1 MMTEY
6 SQSAFFAK
14 YAHCADRK
22 VLEKIWQAKFWKA
35 ISLDLRGEKSL
46 KDISP
51 LTNLT
56 ALQKLYISN
65 TQVSDLS
72 PLTHLTALQLLK
84 VSNTQV
90 NDLSPLKGII
100 EKGIKVIWK
109 DWDGYNGIYIK
120 DTPLCNPSIE
130 IAKQGNEAI
139 LRYWKEQEKAAFLQQ
154 YAFAADEKVLARI
167 WQAKQSQASEL
178 FLRGENIS
186 DLSPL
191 KDLTTLQVLDI
202 RGNRVSDLSPLKDLF
217 QLRQLFI
224 HNTEVAD
231 LSPLKNFEF
240 LETLTIDRTR
250 VIDIKPLT
258 FLLNIKLINLGFN
271 QIQDLSPLKGL
282 IEKGIEV
289 KWRDT
294 EYIDGIYIKDT
305 PLSNP
310 PIEIAKQGNAAI
322 LRYWEEQ
329 ERSGT
334 IQLNEARLLIVGQG
348 GSGKTTLRKKLM
360 NRQAVLPE
368 AKDTTRGIEIEV
380 LSFSRSGSRSGN
392 FQSSPNVGDVA
403 LASNDGSNFGL
414 HIWDFGG
421 QNIQHYAHQFFLSDS
436 AVYALVHSE
445 REQNEHTGYWL
456 NIIQLLGKDSPI
468 LIVQNE
474 KFGHSEDLKNLATIR
489 ESFPNVQKPIKL
501 DLSRAKETDYKP
513 FKDLESTIQHLA
525 CCLPHIGKT
534 YLRSF
539 NDVREQLKVL
549 AHDKHSIPWD
559 DFEDLCGQQGITDTE
574 LMRDYARYFHQL
586 GISLWFEEDEF
597 LDQYV
602 FLRPKWIIDALFE
615 LLYEGEALRKQAI
628 ISVKDVRDIWKGKEY
643 KGMHGNLLRLMKNFE
658 MCYEIVGD
666 TPQYIVPQL
675 LPADRA
681 EYKAAADA
689 TKVVF
694 QYKFLPKGF
703 LTRLTC
709 RLHNRID
716 GDKVWNDAVQFKD
729 AGGATV
735 FAKETYAQNAIELIA
750 EGYGKR
756 QLLNEVINTLKDINT
771 SSKFANLQV
780 EILVPCPCKTCQ
792 KGEKRY
798 AFDFDYL
805 RRKLLKGQT
814 KAECQVSL
822 DDVKIKD
829 ILREV
834 SPFSFTQ
841 IREYIINGR
850 VNEALN
856 LLRGRYDESD
866 EVILLTSQLSQLNL
880 DSIRGFHS
888 TETEK
893 VAYQKLSD
901 RILRLLAVLADEV

>member
-1 MMTEY
+1 MTE
-6 SQSAFFAK
+6 QEKEKAAFFK
-14 YAHCADRK
+14 QYASAADEG
-22 VLEKIWQAKFWKA
+22 VLERIWEAKQMQAA
-35 ISLDLRGEKSL
+35 RLNLSYAKSL
-46 KDISP
+46 KDLSPLTNLMSLIEIDVSSTQVSDLSPLKDLTALLLLNVSSTQVSDLSP

-56 ALQKLYISN
+56 ALQYLSVSSTQVSNLSPLTNLTALQELSVSYTQVSNLSPLTNLTALRWLELSN

-72 PLTHLTALQLLK
+72 PLINLINLL
-84 VSNTQV
+84 
-90 NDLSPLKGII
+90 I
-100 EKGIKVIWK
+100 
-109 DWDGYNGIYIK
+109 
-120 DTPLCNPSIE
+120 
-130 IAKQGNEAI
+130 
-139 LRYWKEQEKAAFLQQ
+139 
-154 YAFAADEKVLARI
+154 
-167 WQAKQSQASEL
+167 
-178 FLRGENIS
+178 
-186 DLSPL
+186 
-191 KDLTTLQVLDI
+191 LDI
-202 RGNRVSDLSPLKDLF
+202 SYTQVSDLSPLKDLVN
-217 QLRQLFI
+217 LNDLNVS
-224 HNTEVAD
+224 NTQVSD
-231 LSPLKNFEF
+231 LSPLKD
-240 LETLTIDRTR
+240 L
-250 VIDIKPLT
+250 IK
-258 FLLNIKLINLGFN
+258 
-271 QIQDLSPLKGL
+271 KGN
-282 IEKGIEV
+282 EV
-289 KWRDT
+289 KWEAFNGD
-294 EYIDGIYIKDT
+294 YCFYIKNT

-310 PIEIAKQGNAAI
+310 PIEIAQQGNAAI

-348 GSGKTTLRKKLM
+348 GAGKTTLRKKLM
-360 NRQAVLPE
+360 DKQAVLPE

-380 LSFSRSGSRSGN
+380 LSF
-392 FQSSPNVGDVA
+392 PNKESD
-403 LASNDGSNFGL
+403 FGL

-436 AVYALVHSE
+436 VVYALVHSE

-474 KFGHSEDLKNLATIR
+474 KFGHSEDLKNLANIR
-489 ESFPNVQKPIKL
+489 ESFPNVQKPIKV

-513 FKDLESTIQHLA
+513 FKDLKEEIQHLA
-525 CCLPHIGKT
+525 CHLPHIGKT

-549 AHDKHSIPWD
+549 AQDKHHISWD

-586 GISLWFEEDEF
+586 GIALWFEDDEF

-681 EYKAAADA
+681 EYTPAADA

-735 FAKETYAQNAIELIA
+735 FAKVTYAQNAIELIA
-750 EGYGKR
+750 EGNGKR

-780 EILVPCPCKTCQ
+780 EILVPCPCKMCQ
-792 KGEKRY
+792 KGDKRY

-805 RRKLLKGQT
+805 YRKLLKGQT

-856 LLRGRYDESD
+856 LLRGRYDESH
-866 EVILLTSQLSQLNL
+866 EVILLTAQLSQLNL

>member
-1 MMTEY
+1 MTKGNEKRGTKSDKSTLTLPTHNPFTFIHSCRVWDSSFATRFKPDTMIVY
-6 SQSAFFAK
+6 SQAAFMAE
-14 YAHCADRK
+14 YARCANRK
-22 VLEKIWQAKFWKA
+22 VLGKIWEAHTWKKKE
-35 ISLDLRGEKSL
+35 LDLSGEKSL
-46 KDISP
+46 SDLSPLKDLTALKALNVSSTQVSDLSPLKDLTALKQLRVHSTQVRDLSP

-56 ALQKLYISN
+56 ALQELNVSN
-65 TQVSDLS
+65 TQVSNLSPLINLTALKMLSVFQTQVSDLS
-72 PLTHLTALQLLK
+72 PLTNLTALQQLWI
-84 VSNTQV
+84 SNTQ
-90 NDLSPLKGII
+90 L
-100 EKGIKVIWK
+100 
-109 DWDGYNGIYIK
+109 
-120 DTPLCNPSIE
+120 
-130 IAKQGNEAI
+130 
-139 LRYWKEQEKAAFLQQ
+139 
-154 YAFAADEKVLARI
+154 
-167 WQAKQSQASEL
+167 
-178 FLRGENIS
+178 S

-191 KDLTTLQVLDI
+191 TNLTTLQQLSVHSTQ
-202 RGNRVSDLSPLKDLF
+202 VSDLSPLT
-217 QLRQLFI
+217 
-224 HNTEVAD
+224 N
-231 LSPLKNFEF
+231 
-240 LETLTIDRTR
+240 LTALQRLYVSGTQ
-250 VIDIKPLT
+250 VS
-258 FLLNIKLINLGFN
+258 
-271 QIQDLSPLKGL
+271 DLSPLKGL

-289 KWRDT
+289 KWKGA
-294 EYIDGIYIKDT
+294 ESLDGIYIKDT

-310 PIEIAKQGNAAI
+310 PIEIVKQGNAAI
-322 LRYWEEQ
+322 LRYWKEQ

-348 GSGKTTLRKKLM
+348 GAGKTTLRKKLM
-360 NRQAVLPE
+360 DRQAVLPE

-380 LSFSRSGSRSGN
+380 LSFQNTEGGL
-392 FQSSPNVGDVA
+392 FY
-403 LASNDGSNFGL
+403 L

-421 QNIQHYAHQFFLSDS
+421 QDIQHYAHQFFLSDS
-436 AVYALVHSE
+436 VVYVLVHST
-445 REQNEHTGYWL
+445 REHGEEKGDDSNYWL
-456 NIIQLLGKDSPI
+456 SIIELLGKGSPTI
-468 LIVQNE
+468 IVQNE
-474 KFGHSEDLKNLATIR
+474 KFGHTRELKNIAGVR
-489 ESFPNVQKPIKL
+489 ERFGNVRQFIKV
-501 DLSRAKETDYKP
+501 DLSQAKDANYKP
-513 FKDLESTIQHLA
+513 FKDLEGEIQHLA
-525 CCLPHIGKT
+525 CHLPHIGKPFS
-534 YLRSF
+534 RSLI
-539 NDVREQLKVL
+539 DVQEQLKIL
-549 AHDKHSIPWD
+549 SKDKSSITWD
-559 DFEDLCGQQGITDTE
+559 NFEDLCGQQGITDTE

-615 LLYEGEALRKQAI
+615 LLYEGEALRKQAF

-681 EYKAAADA
+681 EYIPAVDA

-716 GDKVWNDAVQFKD
+716 GNQVWNDAVQFKD

-750 EGYGKR
+750 EGNGKR

-792 KGEKRY
+792 KGDKRY
-798 AFDFDYL
+798 SFDFDYL

-822 DDVKIKD
+822 DDVTIKD

-834 SPFSFTQ
+834 SPFSFAQ
-841 IREYIINGR
+841 IKEMITNGR
-850 VNEALN
+850 VKEALN
-856 LLRGRYDESD
+856 LLRGRYDERH
-866 EVILLTSQLSQLNL
+866 EVILLVSQLSQLNI
-880 DSIRGFHS
+880 DSIRGLHTTA
-888 TETEK
+888 TENVE
-893 VAYQKLSD
+893 YQKLSQ
-901 RILRLLAVLADEV
+901 RILNLLDVLASDD

>member
-1 MMTEY
+1 M
-6 SQSAFFAK
+6 
-14 YAHCADRK
+14 
-22 VLEKIWQAKFWKA
+22 
-35 ISLDLRGEKSL
+35 
-46 KDISP
+46 
-51 LTNLT
+51 
-56 ALQKLYISN
+56 
-65 TQVSDLS
+65 
-72 PLTHLTALQLLK
+72 
-84 VSNTQV
+84 
-90 NDLSPLKGII
+90 
-100 EKGIKVIWK
+100 
-109 DWDGYNGIYIK
+109 
-120 DTPLCNPSIE
+120 
-130 IAKQGNEAI
+130 
-139 LRYWKEQEKAAFLQQ
+139 
-154 YAFAADEKVLARI
+154 
-167 WQAKQSQASEL
+167 
-178 FLRGENIS
+178 
-186 DLSPL
+186 
-191 KDLTTLQVLDI
+191 QVLDLSDTQ
-202 RGNRVSDLSPLKDLF
+202 VSDLSPLKDLVNL
-217 QLRQLFI
+217 QGLRI
-224 HNTEVAD
+224 YNTQVSD
-231 LSPLKNFEF
+231 LNPLKE
-240 LETLTIDRTR
+240 L
-250 VIDIKPLT
+250 V
-258 FLLNIKLINLGFN
+258 NLQQLWIYN
-271 QIQDLSPLKGL
+271 TQVSDLSPLKGL

-289 KWRDT
+289 KWEGWT
-294 EYIDGIYIKDT
+294 PYNNNKNGIYIENT
-305 PLSNP
+305 PLNNP
-310 PIEIAKQGNAAI
+310 PIEIAKQGNEAI

-348 GSGKTTLRKKLM
+348 GAGKTTLRKKLM
-360 NRQAVLPE
+360 DRQAVLPE
-368 AKDTTRGIEIEV
+368 AKDTTRGIEIEI
-380 LSFSRSGSRSGN
+380 LSF
-392 FQSSPNVGDVA
+392 PNKESD
-403 LASNDGSNFGL
+403 FGL

-436 AVYALVHSE
+436 VVYALVHSE

-456 NIIQLLGKDSPI
+456 NIIQLLGKESPI

-489 ESFPNVQKPIKL
+489 ESFPNVQKPIKV

-513 FKDLESTIQHLA
+513 FKDLESTIQNLA

-549 AHDKHSIPWD
+549 AQDKHSISWD

-586 GISLWFEEDEF
+586 GISLWFEDDEF

-675 LPADRA
+675 LPADRK

-716 GDKVWNDAVQFKD
+716 GNQVWNDAVQFTD

-750 EGYGKR
+750 EGNGKR

-780 EILVPCPCKTCQ
+780 EILVPCPCKMCQ
-792 KGEKRY
+792 KGEKQHQ
-798 AFDFDYL
+798 FDFDYL

-841 IREYIINGR
+841 IKEMIINGR
-850 VNEALN
+850 VKDALH
-856 LLRGRYDESD
+856 LLRGRYDESH

-888 TETEK
+888 TETEN
-893 VAYQKLSD
+893 VEYQKLSD
-901 RILRLLAVLADEV
+901 RILRLLAVLADEA